1 MAADGSKFGSCCES
15 LKEAMAGED
24 FEPLIS
30 ESEEGILYMSV
41 GIAEM
46 DDKEH
51 GAEQGMIDHPMF
63 FCPFC
68 GTRVQTAE
76 EVDAK
81 GGGEEP
87 HTH

>member
-1 MAADGSKFGSCCES
+1 MAADGKEFGSCCES

-30 ESEEGILYMSV
+30 VSEEGILYMSV

-46 DDKEH
+46 DDKEQEQ
-51 GAEQGMIDHPMF
+51 EQGMIDHPLF

-68 GTRVQTAE
+68 GTKVQTPE

-81 GGGEEP
+81 GGGEHP
-87 HTH
+87 TH

>member
-51 GAEQGMIDHPMF
+51 GMIDHPLF

-68 GTRVQTAE
+68 GTKVQSAE
-76 EVDAK
+76 DVDAK

-87 HTH
+87 QTH